1 MHKIGIL
8 SDTHGLLRQEV
19 IDSIR
24 DCDVILH
31 GGDINRQKILDEL
44 IEIAPV
50 HVVRGNNDKEW
61 AEYIPETVSLELYG
75 LKIFMVHNKK
85 FIPKDL
91 KDVNMI
97 IYGHSHKYE
106 EKHLDGVCYLNP
118 GSCGP
123 RRFHQEITFAIL
135 QIEEDGSYTIEKN
148 VIPHVVKK
156 ETPESG
162 DDKVPA
168 DLAVK
173 IPDMMKDIDAGKTVK
188 QIAKKYK
195 IPEELSEQINRMYL
209 THPGVDVDGIL
220 RRLGL

>member
-8 SDTHGLLRQEV
+8 SDTHGLLRPEV

-24 DCDVILH
+24 DCEAILH
-31 GGDINRQKILDEL
+31 GGDINRKKILDEL
-44 IEIAPV
+44 SEIAPV

-61 AEYIPETVSLELYG
+61 AEHIPETVSLELYG

-135 QIEEDGSYTIEKN
+135 QIEEDGSYTIEKI
-148 VIPHVVKK
+148 VIA
-156 ETPESG
+156 SYIYS
-162 DDKVPA
+162 
-168 DLAVK
+168 LC
-173 IPDMMKDIDAGKTVK
+173 
-188 QIAKKYK
+188 
-195 IPEELSEQINRMYL
+195 LS
-209 THPGVDVDGIL
+209 
-220 RRLGL
+220 